1 MPRPCPCLRLELR
14 PRAAPAA
21 AAPARV
27 RASAALASRRR
38 RGVGADALVFEALR
52 LALRSGAG
60 GAAHSRSAVR
70 LTVRTLPPHFW
81 RTGTLQSS
89 PIGGLSGS
97 VRSSAELKC
106 RPACPAAESCQLF
119 ATPWA
124 AACQASLSR
133 GFPRR
138 EGRSGLPFLSP
149 GGPSHTSPLK
159 LLFAPEPNLVSFCCL
174 ERHRAGGPLW
184 GTDSRGLVM

>member
-1 MPRPCPCLRLELR
+1 MSPTG
-14 PRAAPAA
+14 APAVQGLLLPPQLQRA
-21 AAPARV
+21 CAQAPPWLQDGGGE
-27 RASAALASRRR
+27 S
-38 RGVGADALVFEALR
+38 GADALVFEALR

-149 GGPSHTSPLK
+149 GGSSHTSPLK
-159 LLFAPEPNLVSFCCL
+159 LPFAPEPNLVSFCCL